1 MRCRAVQEKL
11 NLYAAGELLPSVGAQ
26 IESHLQAC
34 PTCRKELAKLR
45 QLETLLRAVT
55 TPPVPEGFA
64 VRVLAQAKERALAA
78 VAPRPLARRGA
89 LLSWERLGR
98 WMGATTALAAGLMLG
113 VFMGHAT
120 WQAAGPQQPVA
131 VAQLV
136 DPLATSSFEYLI
148 EPGGDSLAQAY
159 LQLTS
164 GPDG

>member
-1 MRCRAVQEKL
+1 VRCRGVQEKL

-34 PTCRKELAKLR
+34 PACRKELARLR
-45 QLETLLRAVT
+45 RLETLLRAAT
-55 TPPVPEGFA
+55 TPPLPEGFA
-64 VRVLAQAKERALAA
+64 ARVLAETKERAPATVAA
-78 VAPRPLARRGA
+78 RALARRGA
-89 LLSWERLGR
+89 LLSWERPGQ
-98 WMGATTALAAGLMLG
+98 WMGAATALAVGLVLG

-120 WQAAGPQQPVA
+120 WQATVLQPRAAATRPVG
-131 VAQLV
+131 L
-136 DPLATSSFEYLI
+136 LAASSFEYLV